1 LVGAISSNFKNST
14 ISNSYS
20 TVTIYNLMGE
30 EPRIGGLVGLL
41 TGSSL
46 INSYFNGLIYVEEE
60 DIMYG
65 ALAGQ
70 VNYSKIQYCYATSYD
85 NNLNMSNLIG
95 RIYSNE
101 HHGQASATNNFWDKE
116 TTRIQQDIGY
126 YHGLD
131 SIVENNFGVTT
142 SEMNQTA
149 TFINNGWDFEEIWD
163 IDPEI
168 NNGYPFLRSMPPPE
182 DPEDPSSD
190 FDFTIIP
197 LLSSFVYPN
206 PVRSEEVTIVL
217 SASTTTHKRLQNET
231 EISIY
236 NIRGQLVRRSSDFQ
250 SNDGKALFVWD
261 RKDINNQDV
270 ASGVYFY
277 RIQMNDEITSG
288 RFLIIR

>member
-1 LVGAISSNFKNST
+1 
-14 ISNSYS
+14 SYS
-20 TVTIYNLMGE
+20 TVTIDNLMGE

-46 INSYFNGLIYVEEE
+46 INSYFNGIIHVEEE
-60 DIMYG
+60 DIMFG
-65 ALAGQ
+65 ALVGI
-70 VNYSKIQYCYATSYD
+70 NIDSIIKYCYATSYAND
-85 NNLNMSNLIG
+85 LNMSNLIG
-95 RIYSNE
+95 RIYSSE
-101 HHGQASATNNFWDKE
+101 YSGQASATNNFWDKE

-142 SEMNQTA
+142 SEMNQVA
-149 TFINNGWDFEEIWD
+149 TFIDNGWDFEEIWD

-168 NNGYPFLRSMPPPE
+168 NNGYPFLRNMPPPE
-182 DPEDPSSD
+182 DPEDPD
-190 FDFTIIP
+190 NPPLNDVDLTIIP

-206 PVRSEEVTIVL
+206 PARVGEVIFSIL
-217 SASTTTHKRLQNET
+217 SQSTSSYKVEQNET

-250 SNDGKALFVWD
+250 SNDGKILFVWD
-261 RKDINNQDV
+261 RKDMNNQDV
-270 ASGVYFY
+270 ASGLYFY

-288 RFLIIR
+288 RFLVIR